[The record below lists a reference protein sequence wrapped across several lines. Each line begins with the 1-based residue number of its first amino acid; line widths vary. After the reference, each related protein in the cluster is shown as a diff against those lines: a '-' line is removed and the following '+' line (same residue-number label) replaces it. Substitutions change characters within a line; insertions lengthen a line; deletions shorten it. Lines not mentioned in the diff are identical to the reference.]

1 MTEETEIAGGAETPI
16 DPILPDPDRM
26 ATLEEAVEENVAQQ
40 EKAEGLDPSQG
51 SVDSEASPQNLLE
64 ADVESIIG
72 SDALEQLRIIFSQRN
87 QSLESQVSIESVDL
101 SIGRIEIL
109 NNENNSPTYMV
120 VYDTGGSNITLAFAQ
135 QYLDISASD
144 DRLTDEIGEP
154 AFRYG
159 EIVKD
164 SIQSA
169 GAFQKAAM
177 GMAFDDI
184 LESHISTYTAGAKR
198 QQLGDLLLRVRAL
211 SSALGK
217 VFAFDDYRHLEVFMA
232 AWLMKDS
239 TCRLSG
245 VPGTGKT
252 TVIECAAT
260 LLSNS
265 YGFNTTMRMVAPQS
279 YVAQTLSEIY
289 ADNGSAENIYVPT
302 IFPTGQEYNIIYG
315 NPSRPEI
322 KDLWEDWRF
331 QVWKSP
337 RGTDGAYRYAGSDPR
352 TGEPYQTTSGSYLYD
367 FSFLQ
372 PSGTATNSA
381 KVAIQ
386 PDAYRKLLLQHYY
399 VDVPETTIVSD
410 SSTWPEFDE
419 AGLAVIPTGMG
430 KKRLVKPVKILNAD
444 GSFTPFSPQIELA
457 SGEGEAAK
465 TLTMKL
471 AHSDMN
477 SDIVRNLISNISDGL
492 TRAGRGSFRENA
504 QTFIAKSGLEGMWS
518 DAGRNEGYWL
528 RELLHSVCYDAR
540 AAPGSVQ
547 WKALQAEMLGE
558 IGIAKVD
565 FEKRA
570 DEVLYGMEIRETQS
584 FDPAKGA
591 NVNTFDFEP
600 VPRPIVTQ
608 PVKFFNEANRSKP
621 GMEDAILGLIA
632 ERKVEYRGK
641 EFDSPNF
648 VAWMDTNPHQKG
660 NDLAFTDRID
670 MEILFKSVSMGGRYN
685 IMANRAGV
693 PVEQLIVNLTQSGAM
708 PPLRFYEIRSIWSL
722 ISNDAEG
729 ISMVQ
734 GGGSYDGY
742 RDVAAISV
750 LFSQAYRTRQTDMPV
765 GENQTYSWVEN
776 PHESPL
782 VDFSTTTNTTSRQG
796 KGGVDA
802 AVLKKGTSAFA
813 GGGETIGD
821 SAFRGSGATQVQLPA
836 IFTRVLGFRFTNSI
850 IKLAK
855 AFAFLRGKT
864 YVSRD
869 DIVDAIPYTVAHR
882 IGRSREGLTDTEGNT
897 KGIESAVGMNMAYNS
912 EQEFLREMLVRGY
925 INRDINIGQGTGSSL
940 LEMLDSFYERCV
952 SILQSS
958 DYAHEYESEVLKVL
972 QSQFAGENSLATT
985 LTPVH
990 WHLATMVSE
999 SERSGNTI
1007 LRNYG
1012 DNNIYGY
1019 PELYE
1024 RFMQRIS
1031 SPTRSEIVGDSCL
1044 NDMFRLR
1051 YEIVNE
1057 SNLFSDDKA
1066 RLLSLCDEEISI
1078 YAAGLSNRGTAYFN
1092 NSVDDSAIGSISD
1105 MGASPVLHLP
1115 TYGDT
1120 LGSWGAVSGIT
1131 SADTTA
1137 LGSRLSGLSFS
1148 GAQYGQDAA
1157 HQDISSQQIKLIGR
1171 IKDGLLQAPDG
1182 STVLQSTD
1190 EYGRFHQSLR
1200 AFSNQMGVKLMSDEG
1215 RFIANPDNQS
1225 GNIACSFNDFME
1237 VVTSVTKLD
1246 EQNTSFAEPRTYELG
1261 GSTQSLN
1268 WAAGDSLRAC
1278 FAVPHSQLSNFISG
1292 SVTETVQGV
1301 QIERPA
1307 RGLSRDHNINIWDA
1321 PDNDFLRLW
1330 VSLRAIPASGDNAL
1344 DTKGFMTFIFTAAV
1358 TSNLG
1363 LYHPVGAGGEQS
1375 TMTGRITLL
1384 PINDPRA
1391 YSSRTVGAT
1400 NSAIGDA
1407 GNITKA
1413 DRQEYLAILG
1423 SALQPRTT
1431 R

>member
-1 MTEETEIAGGAETPI
+1 MTEETEIAGGAETPLN
-16 DPILPDPDRM
+16 PILPDADRM
-26 ATLEEAVEENVAQQ
+26 AALGGKMEEVMEEQDKEAGRNQ
-40 EKAEGLDPSQG
+40 SQG
-51 SVDSEASPQNLLE
+51 SVDLEASPQNLLE

-72 SDALEQLRIIFSQRN
+72 SDALEQLKIIFSQRSD

-101 SIGRIEIL
+101 PIGRIEIL
-109 NNENNSPTYMV
+109 NNENNAPTYMV
-120 VYDTGGSNITLAFAQ
+120 VYNTTGTNITLAFVQ
-135 QYLDISASD
+135 EYLNISPSD

-164 SIQSA
+164 SLQAA

-177 GMAFDDI
+177 GMAFDDV
-184 LESHISTYTAGAKR
+184 LESYISTYTAGAKR
-198 QQLGDLLLRVRAL
+198 QQLGDLLLQVRAL

-265 YGFNTTMRMVAPQS
+265 YGFNTTMRLVAPKS
-279 YVAQTLSEIY
+279 YVADTVSQIY
-289 ADNGSAENIYVPT
+289 GENNSLDNIYTPT

-337 RGTDGAYRYAGSDPR
+337 KGTDGAYRYAGTDANN
-352 TGEPYQTTSGSYLYD
+352 EPNQTVSGSYLYD

-372 PSGTATNSA
+372 PSGTGVNSA

-410 SSTWPEFDE
+410 TSTWPEFDK
-419 AGLAVIPTGMG
+419 AGLAVIPSGVG

-444 GSFTPFSPQIELA
+444 GSFNEFAPQINLS

-477 SDIVRNLISNISDGL
+477 SEIVRNLISNISDGL

-504 QTFIAKSGLEGMWS
+504 EQFIAKSGLSGMWS

-540 AAPGSVQ
+540 ATPGSVQ
-547 WKALQAEMLGE
+547 WKALSAEMLGE

-708 PPLRFYEIRSIWSL
+708 APLRFYQIRNIWSL
-722 ISNDAEG
+722 ISNDSEG

-802 AVLKKGTSAFA
+802 AVLKKGTKAFA
-813 GGGETIGD
+813 GGAETIGD
-821 SAFRGSGATQVQLPA
+821 TAFRGAGAAQVQLPA

-925 INRDINIGQGTGSSL
+925 INRDINIGQGTGASL

-958 DYAHEYESEVLKVL
+958 DYAHEYESEVLTVL
-972 QSQFAGENSLATT
+972 QTQFTGENSLSDT

-1012 DNNIYGY
+1012 DNNTYGY

-1024 RFMQRIS
+1024 RFMQRIT
-1031 SPTRSEIVGDSCL
+1031 SPTRSEIVGDACL

-1078 YAAGLSNRGTAYFN
+1078 YAAGLSNRGTAYYN
-1092 NSVDDSAIGSISD
+1092 NSVDDAAIGSIAKI
-1105 MGASPVLHLP
+1105 GANPILHLP

-1120 LGSWGAVSGIT
+1120 MGAWGAVSGIT
-1131 SADTTA
+1131 SATNEG
-1137 LGSRLSGLSFS
+1137 LSNRLSGLSFS
-1148 GAQYGQDAA
+1148 GAQYGQDTA

-1171 IKDGLLQAPDG
+1171 IKDGLKQNDQGEP
-1182 STVLQSTD
+1182 VLQSTD

-1200 AFSNQMGVKLMSDEG
+1200 AFSNQMATRLLSEEG
-1215 RFIANPDNQS
+1215 RFIANPNNQS
-1225 GNIACSFNDFME
+1225 GNIACSFNEFMDI
-1237 VVTSVTKLD
+1237 VTTVTKLD
-1246 EQNTSFAEPRTYELG
+1246 EQNRSFTAARTYELG
-1261 GSTQSLN
+1261 GSSQSIN

-1278 FAVPHSQLSNFISG
+1278 FAVPHSQLSNFVSG
-1292 SVTETVQGV
+1292 SVTEMIQGV
-1301 QIERPA
+1301 EIERPA
-1307 RGLSRDHNINIWDA
+1307 RGTTRDHNINMWEN
-1321 PDNDFLRLW
+1321 PENDFLRLW
-1330 VSLRAIPASGDNAL
+1330 VSLRAVPASADNAL

-1363 LYHPVGAGGEQS
+1363 EYNPLETTPTTQ
-1375 TMTGRITLL
+1375 TGRVTLL
-1384 PINDPRA
+1384 PMTDPRA
-1391 YSSRTVGAT
+1391 YSSGTFSRS

>member
-1 MTEETEIAGGAETPI
+1 MTEETEITGGAEEPLN
-16 DPILPDPDRM
+16 PILPDPDAM
-26 ATLEEAVEENVAQQ
+26 AASQGAVDETVLQQ
-40 EKAEGLDPSQG
+40 DKAEGRDQPQG
-51 SVDSEASPQNLLE
+51 AINPEASPQSLLA

-72 SDALEQLRIIFSQRN
+72 ADALEQLQTIFSQRN
-87 QSLESQVSIESVDL
+87 QSLESQISIESVEL
-101 SIGRIEIL
+101 PIGRIEIL
-109 NNENNSPTYMV
+109 NNENNAPTYMV
-120 VYDTGGSNITLAFAQ
+120 VYDTRGTNITNAFAQ
-135 QYLDISASD
+135 QYLDISLSD

-164 SIQSA
+164 SIQPA

-198 QQLGDLLLRVRAL
+198 QQMGGLLKRVRAL

-265 YGFNTTMRMVAPQS
+265 YGFNTTLRMAAPKG
-279 YVAQTLSEIY
+279 YVADSVSQIY
-289 ADNGSAENIYVPT
+289 ADNSAVDNIYAPT
-302 IFPTGQEYNIIYG
+302 MFPTGQEYNIIYG

-322 KDLWEDWRF
+322 KDLWESWRF
-331 QVWKSP
+331 SVWKAP
-337 RGTDGAYRYAGSDPR
+337 RKMGSSYRYAGRDSKGVPF
-352 TGEPYQTTSGSYLYD
+352 QTLSGAYLYD

-372 PSGTATNSA
+372 PTGRGTNAA

-386 PDAYRKLLLQHYY
+386 PDSYRKLLLQHYY
-399 VDVPETTIVSD
+399 VDVPETCIISD
-410 SSTWPEFDE
+410 ESTWPAFDE
-419 AGLAVIPTGMG
+419 AGLAVISSGVG
-430 KKRLVKPVKILNAD
+430 KKRLVKPVKILDSD
-444 GSFTPFSPQIELA
+444 GSFNAFSPQIEITR
-457 SGEGEAAK
+457 GEK
-465 TLTMKL
+465 TLIMKL

-477 SDIVRNLISNISDGL
+477 SDTVRSIISNISDGL

-504 QTFIAKSGLEGMWS
+504 EPFITESGLEGMWS

-547 WKALQAEMLGE
+547 WKTLAAEMEAE

-685 IMANRAGV
+685 IMANRSGV
-693 PVEQLIVNLTQSGAM
+693 PKEQLIVNLTQSGAM
-708 PPLRFYEIRSIWSL
+708 PPLRFYELRDIWSL
-722 ISNDAEG
+722 ISNDTEG

-750 LFSQAYRTRQTDMPV
+750 LFSQAYRTRQTQLPV
-765 GENQTYSWVEN
+765 NENQTYSWRAN

-782 VDFSTTTNTTSRQG
+782 VDFSTTTNTTSKQG

-802 AVLKKGTSAFA
+802 AVLKKGTEAFA
-813 GGGETIGD
+813 GGQPEVGAA
-821 SAFRGSGATQVQLPA
+821 AFRGAGAAQVQLPA
-836 IFTRVLGFRFTNSI
+836 IFTRVLGFRFTNSV

-855 AFAFLRGKT
+855 SFAFLRGKT
-864 YVSRD
+864 YVSRE
-869 DIVDAIPYTVAHR
+869 DIVDALPYTVAHR

-897 KGIESAVGMNMAYNS
+897 KGIQSDVGMDMAYNS
-912 EQEFLREMLVRGY
+912 EQEFLREILVRGY
-925 INRDINIGQGTGSSL
+925 INRDINIGQGTGASL

-958 DYAHEYESEVLKVL
+958 DYAHQYESEVLTVL
-972 QSQFAGENSLATT
+972 QNQFAGGTDLSTT

-999 SERSGNTI
+999 SERGGNTI

-1012 DNNIYGY
+1012 DNNTDGY

-1024 RFMQRIS
+1024 RYMQRIS
-1031 SPTRSEIVGDSCL
+1031 SPTRSEIVGDACL

-1057 SNLFSDDKA
+1057 ANLFSDDKA

-1078 YAAGLSNRGTAYFN
+1078 YAAGLSTKGTAYFN
-1092 NSVDDSAIGSISD
+1092 NQVDDSAIGAIAD
-1105 MGASPVLHLP
+1105 MGVSPVLHLP

-1120 LGSWGAVSGIT
+1120 LGAWGAVSGIT
-1131 SADTTA
+1131 SAVNGTA
-1137 LGSRLSGLSFS
+1137 ISTRLSGLTFS
-1148 GAQYGQDAA
+1148 GAQYGGDAA
-1157 HQDISSQQIKLIGR
+1157 HRDISAQQVKLIGR
-1171 IKDGLLQAPDG
+1171 IKDGVEG
-1182 STVLQSTD
+1182 GVLQSTD

-1200 AFSNQMGVKLMSDEG
+1200 AFSNQMGVRLLSEEG
-1215 RFIANPDNQS
+1215 RFISDPNNQG
-1225 GNIACSFNDFME
+1225 GNISCSFNNFMNI
-1237 VVTSVTKLD
+1237 VTTVTKLD
-1246 EQNTSFAEPRTYELG
+1246 EDNQSFAQPRTYELG
-1261 GSTQSLN
+1261 GETQTVN
-1268 WAAGDSLRAC
+1268 WAAGDTLRAC
-1278 FAVPHSQLSNFISG
+1278 FSLPHSQLSNFVAG
-1292 SVTETVQGV
+1292 SVTESIQGIDV
-1301 QIERPA
+1301 ERPA
-1307 RGLSRDHNINIWDA
+1307 RGLLRDLNINMWEN
-1321 PDNDFLRLW
+1321 PENDFLRLW
-1330 VSLRAIPASGDNAL
+1330 VSLQAVPASDTQAL
-1344 DTKGFMTFIFTAAV
+1344 DSGGFITFVFTASV

-1363 LYHPVGAGGEQS
+1363 EYHPPQGATITEQ
-1375 TMTGRITLL
+1375 TGRITLL
-1384 PINDPRA
+1384 PMDEPRA
-1391 YSSRTVGAT
+1391 YSKRTVGAT
-1400 NSAIGDA
+1400 VSAIGDA

>member
-1 MTEETEIAGGAETPI
+1 MTEETEITGGADAPV
-16 DPILPDPDRM
+16 DPILPDPDAM
-26 ATLEEAVEENVAQQ
+26 ATLEGAVAETVAQQ
-40 EKAEGLDPSQG
+40 DKAEGRDQPQG
-51 SVDSEASPQNLLE
+51 AVDLEASPQSLLE

-72 SDALEQLRIIFSQRN
+72 SDAVEQLKTIFSQRN
-87 QSLESQVSIESVDL
+87 QSLESQVTIESVDL
-101 SIGRIEIL
+101 PIGRIEIL
-109 NNENNSPTYMV
+109 NNENNAPTYMV
-120 VYDTGGSNITLAFAQ
+120 VYDTSGRNITLAFVQ

-164 SIQSA
+164 SLQSA

-198 QQLGDLLLRVRAL
+198 EQMGGLLKRVRAL

-265 YGFNTTMRMVAPQS
+265 YGFNTTMRMAAPKD
-279 YVAQTLSEIY
+279 YVAETVSQIFSDNDSADNIY
-289 ADNGSAENIYVPT
+289 APT
-302 IFPTGQEYNIIYG
+302 MFPTGQEYNIIYG

-322 KDLWEDWRF
+322 KDLWESWRF
-331 QVWKSP
+331 SVWKAP
-337 RGTDGAYRYAGSDPR
+337 RKMGSSYRYAGRDSKGVPF
-352 TGEPYQTTSGSYLYD
+352 QTLSGSYLYD

-386 PDAYRKLLLQHYY
+386 PDSYRKLLLQHYY

-410 SSTWPEFDE
+410 ASTWPEFDD
-419 AGLAVIPTGMG
+419 AGLAVIASGVG

-444 GSFTPFSPQIELA
+444 GSFNAFSPQIDIT
-457 SGEGEAAK
+457 SGDK

-477 SDIVRNLISNISDGL
+477 SDTVRSIIANISDGL

-504 QTFIAKSGLEGMWS
+504 EPIIAESGLAGMWS

-547 WKALQAEMLGE
+547 WKALSAEMLGE

-708 PPLRFYEIRSIWSL
+708 PPLRFYEIRDIWSL

-821 SAFRGSGATQVQLPA
+821 TAFRGSGATQVQLPA

-958 DYAHEYESEVLKVL
+958 DYAHEYESEVLSVL

-1024 RFMQRIS
+1024 RYMQRIT
-1031 SPTRSEIVGDSCL
+1031 SPTRSEIVGDACL

-1092 NSVDDSAIGSISD
+1092 NSVDDAAIGAISD
-1105 MGASPVLHLP
+1105 MGAAPLLHLP

-1120 LGSWGAVSGIT
+1120 LGAWGAVSGIT
-1131 SADTTA
+1131 SADTSA

-1157 HQDISSQQIKLIGR
+1157 HRDISSQQVKLIGR
-1171 IKDGLLQAPDG
+1171 IKDGLGQAPDG

-1200 AFSNQMGVKLMSDEG
+1200 AFSNQMGAKLLMDEG

-1237 VVTSVTKLD
+1237 VVTTVTKLD
-1246 EQNTSFAEPRTYELG
+1246 EQNTSFAESRTYELG
-1261 GSTQSLN
+1261 GSTQRIN

-1278 FAVPHSQLSNFISG
+1278 FAVPHSQLSNFVSG

-1307 RGLSRDHNINIWDA
+1307 RGLSRDHNINMWDA
-1321 PDNDFLRLW
+1321 PENDFLRLW
-1330 VSLRAIPASGDNAL
+1330 VSLRAIPASDSDAL

-1363 LYHPVGAGGEQS
+1363 QYHPIQDGQITAE
-1375 TMTGRITLL
+1375 TGRITLL
-1384 PINDPRA
+1384 PITDPRA
-1391 YSSRTVGAT
+1391 YSKGTVGAT